1 MPGKQDEEDT
11 IVISR
16 KEFEQRFGAQDSR
29 IMRLE
34 VIVMS
39 LATREDIANIKTQIV
54 KEIATLIPTTTDV
67 DWLKRFLWIGVG
79 AAISLSLSAMGFGL
93 AHLWGKI

>member
-1 MPGKQDEEDT
+1 MTEDEKDT
-11 IVISR
+11 VILSR
-16 KEFEQRFGAQDSR
+16 AEYEQRHAALDSR

-67 DWLKRFLWIGVG
+67 DWLKRFLWIGLG
-79 AAISLSLSAMGFGL
+79 AAISLSLSVAGFGV
-93 AHLWGKI
+93 AHLMGKI